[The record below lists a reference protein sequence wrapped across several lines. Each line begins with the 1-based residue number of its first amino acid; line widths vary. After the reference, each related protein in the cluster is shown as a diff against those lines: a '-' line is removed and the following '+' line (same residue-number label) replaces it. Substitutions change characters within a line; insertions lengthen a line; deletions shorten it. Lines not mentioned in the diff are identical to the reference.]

1 MPEVV
6 KDKPAAD
13 EERDTP
19 MGYNYNSEVDLNEQQ
34 YSNINDINAA
44 ANAYYLQ
51 LLNQLAKQNNPAVVR
66 PHYRKSYK
74 GPPVLRTGSQGASW
88 RHIQQCVGTH
98 GNNLLYIDGE
108 MRLEAATFYKY
119 LNIVL
124 NTAANRRWLFIKL
137 LNLDFSLR

>member
-1 MPEVV
+1 MSKHHLNLFCVQVDNLLPEVI

-13 EERDTP
+13 EERDTRI
-19 MGYNYNSEVDLNEQQ
+19 GLNYNSKVDLNEQQ

-51 LLNQLAKQNNPAVVR
+51 LLNQLGKQNNPAVVR
-66 PHYRKSYK
+66 KCRNSYK

-108 MRLEAATFYKY
+108 MRLKANDTRES
-119 LNIVL
+119 NISV
-124 NTAANRRWLFIKL
+124 
-137 LNLDFSLR
+137 